1 MGLTPVSAPRLGR
14 RGNVTLRMREEV
26 RTALQRE
33 ADARGRSLSEE
44 IENRLEASLSHRQS
58 AIEALDL
65 VYGQRLNDL
74 LLALGRVMKRV
85 IEYRPFYRP
94 SSDADWFDSPWKF
107 DELVKAINVVLD
119 RLRPPGEIAPPE
131 EIHVSIGTAGLGPR
145 ATPEQK
151 TALREAHR
159 RAAEIEGAELPD
171 IGRLIAAR
179 EIDKIAARQSD
190 GGIALRD
197 QRIAERLKG
206 LRKIG
211 SEEEER

>member
-1 MGLTPVSAPRLGR
+1 MALPQVPAARR

-44 IENRLEASLSHRQS
+44 IENRLEASLSQRQS

-74 LLALGRVMKRV
+74 LLTMGRVIKKV
-85 IEYRPFYRP
+85 VEYRPFYRP
-94 SSDADWFDSPWKF
+94 SSDADWLDSPWKF
-107 DELVKAINVVLD
+107 DELVKAANVLLE
-119 RLRPPGEIAPPE
+119 RLRPPGEIAPPP
-131 EIHVSIGTAGLGPR
+131 EIHISIGTAGLGPK

-151 TALREAHR
+151 AALREAHR
-159 RAAEIEGAELPD
+159 RAAEIECAELSD

-179 EIDKIAARQSD
+179 EIDKIAARQSE

-197 QRIAERLKG
+197 KRIAERL
-206 LRKIG
+206 
-211 SEEEER
+211 SERAP